1 MVPRQQ
7 PSTAQPAA
15 SLKSLT
21 SQIAAAQAGLNAA
34 RARRSE
40 ILAQIDAAQGQ
51 RERVQL
57 RNGPLYGA
65 SDQVDRLTVQ
75 LTDLQADLRLREA
88 IAANPTTAQSGPT
101 PASLRAQIKAT
112 QVSLNDALARRAG
125 ILAQIDAAQGPAERA
140 QLRNS
145 ALPGVDQQIG
155 RFQGTLTGLQAELY
169 QREAAPQTP
178 SVQPAP
184 LPVQPV
190 VPTPAPTAGTLVP
203 PTSAPPMTFTPDV
216 LWMGAAVVAL
226 APIAIA
232 IAWRIARGG
241 TSAVKKAEWLASEE
255 RMQRVEDV
263 VEAIATDVG
272 RVSEGHRFL
281 TNVLA
286 EAPATISPPERD
298 REPVQPQ
305 AEPGSR
311 SSFLEARLGTKA
323 TASEENVAL
332 KPKPPAR

>member
-7 PSTAQPAA
+7 PSTAQSAA
-15 SLKSLT
+15 SLESLT

-34 RARRSE
+34 RARRGE

-51 RERVQL
+51 GERVQL

-88 IAANPTTAQSGPT
+88 IAAHPTTARSGPT
-101 PASLRAQIKAT
+101 PASLRAQIEAT

-155 RFQGTLTGLQAELY
+155 RFQGTLASLQAELS
-169 QREAAPQTP
+169 QREAALQTP

-190 VPTPAPTAGTLVP
+190 VPTPAPTAGTLIP
-203 PTSAPPMTFTPDV
+203 PTPAPPMAFTPDV
-216 LWMGAAVVAL
+216 LWLGAALVAL

-241 TSAVKKAEWLASEE
+241 TGAVKKAEWLASEE

-263 VEAIATDVG
+263 VETIATDVG

-281 TNVLA
+281 TKVLA
-286 EAPATISPPERD
+286 EAPASTSPPERD
-298 REPVQPQ
+298 REPARPQ
-305 AEPGSR
+305 ADLSSS
-311 SSFLEARLGTKA
+311 SSFLEAKLGTKA
-323 TASEENVAL
+323 TGPEQNVAL
-332 KPKPPAR
+332 KPKPSA